1 MPRLNVKP
9 LDILIFF
16 LVIGAGIFLTVRAG
30 SKKGAVVIVKAC
42 DSRYEYSARKNG
54 IHSVQGELGETIF
67 EIKDG
72 KVRII
77 DSPCPNKTCVH
88 QGWHS
93 PLVCLPNNVIITL
106 SDEGEF
112 DGISE

>member
-16 LVIGAGIFLTVRAG
+16 AVVGAGIFLTVRAG
-30 SKKGAVVIVKAC
+30 ARKGAVVTVNA
-42 DSRYEYSARKNG
+42 SGFRYEYSAAKDG
-54 IHSVQGELGETIF
+54 IYSVQGELGETTF
-67 EIKDG
+67 EIKNG

-106 SDEGEF
+106 SDQGEF